1 MMHGSAT
8 SSAALV
14 SPAAAESAFTVAPS
28 SQQLRPLWLR
38 LSLIAF
44 ACVDVAAIGI
54 FFAVFIGVVISPPIP
69 RSALCVAAA
78 GGFAFAVLAMSQ
90 FAYWSWLL
98 LRKIKGRA
106 KP

>member
-14 SPAAAESAFTVAPS
+14 SPAAAESAHTVAPS

-44 ACVDVAAIGI
+44 ACVYGVAIGI
-54 FFAVFIGVVISPPIP
+54 FFAVFIGVVISPIP
-69 RSALCVAAA
+69 RSALCMAAA

-98 LRKIKGRA
+98 LRTIKGRA
-106 KP
+106 KA